1 MKVLFI
7 NAFYAP
13 HIGGGAEI
21 ILKSLVEGLAQR
33 GHEVTVLTTGPD
45 KGIKQDNVDG
55 VPVLRAGINNNY
67 WHYRQNKA
75 QAWQR
80 ALWHLRDIYNP
91 AMAHIVENVV
101 RKIKP
106 DLVNSHNLAGFSV
119 SAFSAIHQ
127 TGTPIIHVLH
137 DLYHLCPNSNMFR
150 NGKSC
155 ESQCGQ
161 CRMFRLPHTKAS
173 MHVDAVVGVSRYIL
187 QKHLDHGLF
196 SSAAIKTAIHNAR
209 EINASRMNGASK
221 KAGMLTFGFIGTLTQ
236 AKGVE
241 LLINAFKAIQPQ
253 HSVQLLIAGKGSEQ
267 YEAQLKRNQSNN
279 IKFLGYVKP
288 DEFYPLIDLLVVPS
302 IWQEALGMVVVEA
315 FAHGVPV
322 IGSRRGGIPE
332 MIQDGSNGFLFDPDN
347 LQNLT
352 RILTFALQNQ
362 HLLTVMGDQAFKSS
376 LLFTDVDN
384 WITEYE
390 NIMFKISANTSV
402 NR

>member
-21 ILKSLVEGLAQR
+21 ILKSLVEGMAQR

-55 VPVLRAGINNNY
+55 VPVLRAGINNFY

-119 SAFSAIHQ
+119 SAFSAIHK

-161 CRMFRLPHTKAS
+161 CRLFRLPHTKAS

-187 QKHLDHGLF
+187 QNHLDHGLF
-196 SSAAIKTAIHNAR
+196 TNAPMKTAIHNAR
-209 EINASRMNGASK
+209 EINASRTNGASK

-236 AKGVE
+236 AKGIE
-241 LLINAFKAIQPQ
+241 LLINAFNMLNPGEKAK
-253 HSVQLLIAGKGSEQ
+253 LLIAGKGSEE
-267 YEAQLKRNQSNN
+267 YESYLKRYESNN
-279 IKFLGYVKP
+279 IIFLGHVKP
-288 DEFYPLIDLLVVPS
+288 EEYYQLLDILVVPS
-302 IWQEALGMVVVEA
+302 IWQESFGMVIIEA
-315 FAHGVPV
+315 FAYGIPV

-332 MIQDGSNGFLFDPDN
+332 IIEDGVNGYLFDPDN
-347 LQNLT
+347 KDELV
-352 RILTFALQNQ
+352 R
-362 HLLTVMGDQAFKSS
+362 LLEFTMNNHEGIETMQKNAWESS
-376 LLFTDVDN
+376 LQFTDN
-384 WITEYE
+384 EKWIKKYE
-390 NIMFKISANTSV
+390 DIMLKISEK
-402 NR
+402 